1 LRTVVIDMSA
11 STVSFQGERGA
22 YSEEAAT
29 MFFGPNVRTI
39 PCRTFKEVFQ
49 SVEEKSVDY
58 GIVPSENS
66 LEGSINQTYDLLLET
81 LLRIRGE
88 VKVRVRHCLLTVPGT
103 SIEEVR
109 VVYSHPQALA
119 QCAGFLQKLGLE
131 TIPAYDTAGSAKM
144 LIEKRLKAGAIA
156 SERAAEIY
164 GLTVLKRGIED
175 FPENFTRFFVLGR
188 VDVSSTGKDRTSI
201 VFATTHTPGSLH
213 NALGE
218 LASRQINLTKI
229 ESRPIRGTPWE
240 YNFFV
245 DFEGHESDPKVS
257 EAIRALRSSTAMLKI
272 LGSYPRAD

>member
-1 LRTVVIDMSA
+1 LSA
-11 STVSFQGERGA
+11 VSFQGERGA

-29 MFFGPNVRTI
+29 MFFGRSVVTK
-39 PCRTFKEVFQ
+39 PCRTVKEVFQ
-49 SVEEKSVDY
+49 SVEEKSAEY
-58 GIVPSENS
+58 GIVPAENS

-81 LLRIRGE
+81 SLKICGE
-88 VKVRVRHCLLTVPGT
+88 VKVRVRHCLLAIPGT
-103 SIEEVR
+103 NIEELR

-119 QCAGFLQKLGLE
+119 QCASFLQKLGLE

-144 LIEKRLKAGAIA
+144 LIDKQLKAGAIA
-156 SERAAEIY
+156 SERAADIY
-164 GLTVLKRGIED
+164 GLKVLRKGIED

-188 VDVSSTGKDRTSI
+188 TDVSPTGKDRTSI

-213 NALGE
+213 GALGE

-245 DFEGHESDPKVS
+245 DFEGHQNDSKVS
-257 EAIRALRSSTAMLKI
+257 EAINVLRNSTAMLKI

>member
-1 LRTVVIDMSA
+1 MLAGTA
-11 STVSFQGERGA
+11 SFQGERGA

-29 MFFGPNVRTI
+29 VFFGRSVTAK
-39 PCRTFKEVFQ
+39 PCKTLKEVFR

-58 GIVPSENS
+58 GIVPAENS

-81 LLRIRGE
+81 PLKICGE
-88 VKVRVRHCLLTVPGT
+88 VKVRVRHCLLTLPGT
-103 SIEEVR
+103 KIEELK

-119 QCAGFLQKLGLE
+119 QCAAFIQRLGLD

-144 LIEKRLKAGAIA
+144 LVEKQLKAGAIA

-164 GLTVLKRGIED
+164 GLNVLRKGIED
-175 FPENFTRFFVLGR
+175 FSENFTRFFVLGR
-188 VDVSSTGKDRTSI
+188 TDASLTGKDRTSI

-213 NALGE
+213 SALGE

-245 DFEGHESDPKVS
+245 DFEGHQNDPMVS
-257 EAIRALRSSTAMLKI
+257 EAINALRDSTAMLKI

>member
-1 LRTVVIDMSA
+1 LSEP
-11 STVSFQGERGA
+11 TVSFQGERGA

-29 MFFGPNVRTI
+29 MFFGRSVITK
-39 PCRTFKEVFQ
+39 PCRTFKQVFQ
-49 SVEEKSVDY
+49 SVEEKSVEY
-58 GIVPSENS
+58 GIVPAENS

-81 LLRIRGE
+81 PLKISGE
-88 VKVRVRHCLLTVPGT
+88 VKVRVRHCLLTIPGT
-103 SIEEVR
+103 KIEELR

-119 QCAGFLQKLGLE
+119 QCSGFLQKLGLE

-144 LIEKRLKAGAIA
+144 LVEKQLKAGAIA
-156 SERAAEIY
+156 SERTAKIY
-164 GLTVLKRGIED
+164 GLEVLRKGIED

-188 VDVSSTGKDRTSI
+188 TDASPTGKDRTSV

-245 DFEGHESDPKVS
+245 DFEGHQKEPMIF
-257 EAIRALRSSTAMLKI
+257 EAINALKNSTAMLKI

>member
-1 LRTVVIDMSA
+1 LPTP
-11 STVSFQGERGA
+11 TVSFQGELGA

-29 MFFGPNVRTI
+29 MFFGSSAITK
-39 PCRTFKEVFQ
+39 PCRTIKEVFQ
-49 SVEEKSVDY
+49 SVEIKSVDY
-58 GIVPSENS
+58 GIVPAENS

-81 LLRIRGE
+81 SLKIRGE
-88 VKVRVRHCLLTVPGT
+88 VKVRVRHCLLAIPGT
-103 SIEEVR
+103 KIEDLK

-119 QCAGFLQKLGLE
+119 QCAGYLRKLGLE
-131 TIPAYDTAGSAKM
+131 TVPAYDTAGSAKM
-144 LIEKRLKAGAIA
+144 LIEKQLKAGAIA
-156 SERAAEIY
+156 SEKAAGIY
-164 GLTVLKRGIED
+164 GLAILKNGIED

-188 VDVSSTGKDRTSI
+188 TDVSPTGKDRTSI

-213 NALGE
+213 SALGE

-245 DFEGHESDPKVS
+245 DFEGHQDDSKVA
-257 EAIRALRSSTAMLKI
+257 EAIGGLRNSTAMLKI

>member
-1 LRTVVIDMSA
+1 LSA
-11 STVSFQGERGA
+11 VSFQGERGA

-29 MFFGPNVRTI
+29 MFFGRSVVTK
-39 PCRTFKEVFQ
+39 PCRTVKEVFQ
-49 SVEEKSVDY
+49 SVEEKSAEY
-58 GIVPSENS
+58 GIVPAENS

-81 LLRIRGE
+81 SLKIRGE
-88 VKVRVRHCLLTVPGT
+88 VKVRVRHCLMAIPGT
-103 SIEEVR
+103 KLDELR

-119 QCAGFLQKLGLE
+119 QCASFLQKLGLE

-144 LIEKRLKAGAIA
+144 LIDKQLKAGAIA

-164 GLTVLKRGIED
+164 GLKVLRKGIED

-188 VDVSSTGKDRTSI
+188 TDVSPTGKDRTSI

-213 NALGE
+213 SALGE

-245 DFEGHESDPKVS
+245 DFEGHQNDSKVS
-257 EAIRALRSSTAMLKI
+257 EAINVLRNSTAMLKI

>member
-1 LRTVVIDMSA
+1 
-11 STVSFQGERGA
+11 
-22 YSEEAAT
+22 
-29 MFFGPNVRTI
+29 MFFGQAVVTK

-49 SVEEKSVDY
+49 SVEEKSVEY
-58 GIVPSENS
+58 GIVPAENS

-81 LLRIRGE
+81 TLKIRGE
-88 VKVRVRHCLLTVPGT
+88 VKVRVRHCLLTIPGT
-103 SIEEVR
+103 KLEELR

-119 QCAGFLQKLGLE
+119 QCASFLQKLGLE

-144 LIEKRLKAGAIA
+144 LIEKQLKAGAIA

-164 GLTVLKRGIED
+164 GLEVLKKDIED

-188 VDVSSTGKDRTSI
+188 TDVSPSGKDRTSI

-213 NALGE
+213 SALGE
-218 LASRQINLTKI
+218 LALRQINLTKI

-245 DFEGHESDPKVS
+245 DFEGHQNDPRVS
-257 EAIRALRSSTAMLKI
+257 CQIVDVHTQTSVL
-272 LGSYPRAD
+272 

>member
-1 LRTVVIDMSA
+1 MSM

-29 MFFGPNVRTI
+29 MFFGRSALTK

-49 SVEEKSVDY
+49 SVEEKSAEY
-58 GIVPSENS
+58 GIVPAENS

-81 LLRIRGE
+81 PLKICGE
-88 VKVRVRHCLLTVPGT
+88 VKVRVRHCLLTLHGT
-103 SIEEVR
+103 KLEDLR
-109 VVYSHPQALA
+109 LVYSHPQALA

-144 LIEKRLKAGAIA
+144 LIEKQLKAGAIA

-164 GLTVLKRGIED
+164 GLQVLRKGIED
-175 FPENFTRFFVLGR
+175 SPENFTRFFVLAKT
-188 VDVSSTGKDRTSI
+188 DAPPSGKDRTSI
-201 VFATTHTPGSLH
+201 VFSTTHTPGSLH
-213 NALGE
+213 SALGE
-218 LASRQINLTKI
+218 LASRKINLTKI

-245 DFEGHESDPKVS
+245 DFDGHHEDATVS
-257 EAIRALRSSTAMLKI
+257 EAINALRNSTAMLKI